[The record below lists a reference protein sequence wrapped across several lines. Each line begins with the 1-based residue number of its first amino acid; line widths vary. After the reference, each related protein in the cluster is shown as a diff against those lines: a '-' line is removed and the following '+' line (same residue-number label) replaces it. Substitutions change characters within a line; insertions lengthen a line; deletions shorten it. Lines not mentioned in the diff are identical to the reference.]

1 MFHVDENKT
10 QSFAFNPFKDSE
22 PSSKM
27 MKNVMQASV
36 NDDFLFTEE
45 AQYVEYYDLALAK
58 TDKVKIKD
66 ATSESC
72 EFSRPRESEI
82 YEAGDRNINEV
93 KLAVHCKDSFH
104 I

>member
-10 QSFAFNPFKDSE
+10 QSFTFNPFKDSE

-45 AQYVEYYDLALAK
+45 AQYVEYYDLA
-58 TDKVKIKD
+58 
-66 ATSESC
+66 
-72 EFSRPRESEI
+72 
-82 YEAGDRNINEV
+82 
-93 KLAVHCKDSFH
+93 
-104 I
+104 

>member
-1 MFHVDENKT
+1 MLVKKATVGAFSSTSRTKSNVVFHVDENKT

-45 AQYVEYYDLALAK
+45 AQYVEHYDLA
-58 TDKVKIKD
+58 
-66 ATSESC
+66 
-72 EFSRPRESEI
+72 
-82 YEAGDRNINEV
+82 
-93 KLAVHCKDSFH
+93 
-104 I
+104 